1 MLFSSSFFH
10 SQILCCNWEVTEIP
24 ILNYYYSRAFWDKRI
39 SQEVNG
45 DALGEVWLFVVF
57 FLTFCYFYFL
67 SCAALKIFLFFFFL
81 QEFRGYVFKIMGGCD
96 KQGFPMKQ
104 GVLTPG
110 RVRLLL
116 HRGLLCIICVLF
128 CFCEEITWCAFPA
141 NVWICFVVIV
151 TNWCRV
157 CLNRNPLLPWSWPQ
171 EWREEKEVCPWMHC

>member
-1 MLFSSSFFH
+1 MQFSSSFFH

-24 ILNYYYSRAFWDKRI
+24 ILNYFYSRAFWDKRI

-67 SCAALKIFLFFFFL
+67 SCAALKIFLFFFGRSSGVTCL
-81 QEFRGYVFKIMGGCD
+81 KSWEAVTSRVFQWSRECW
-96 KQGFPMKQ
+96 
-104 GVLTPG
+104 
-110 RVRLLL
+110 LLAVFVSCSTEVC
-116 HRGLLCIICVLF
+116 LLCIICVLF

-151 TNWCRV
+151 TNWCWV
-157 CLNRNPLLPWSWPQ
+157 CLNRNPLFPWSWPQ